1 MFLQI
6 SAVVKRL
13 SEWDSEL
20 ERHAHPWFMPS
31 GLFFWW
37 AWRPSIAIASLAILL
52 GLGVGS
58 LTLVDRLRGTV
69 WCVYIGAPISEL
81 RPCVDEW
88 ITFRDPDLSVALA
101 FLWFG
106 AGVFPHTARP

>member
-1 MFLQI
+1 MFLWI

-37 AWRPSIAIASLAILL
+37 VWRPSIAITSLAILL
-52 GLGVGS
+52 GLGLGS
-58 LTLVDRLRGTV
+58 LTLVDRLREQ
-69 WCVYIGAPISEL
+69 CGA
-81 RPCVDEW
+81 C
-88 ITFRDPDLSVALA
+88 T
-101 FLWFG
+101 
-106 AGVFPHTARP
+106 